1 MLLIPTACSF
11 SYTHNRKISIFEIK
25 WGFPICSKA
34 TLLSLLS
41 GSQGNWLSAGLK
53 LLFKELKEPF
63 KEGCEEWNWQTL
75 ANKKIKC
82 RSKNKII
89 NVISNS
95 NILSKKIDTRDR
107 VKIQYTLL
115 QRSSIVKGGSASG
128 LPLGWRLN
136 TLVH

>member
-1 MLLIPTACSF
+1 MKNETGKPWLI
-11 SYTHNRKISIFEIK
+11 K
-25 WGFPICSKA
+25 
-34 TLLSLLS
+34 
-41 GSQGNWLSAGLK
+41 
-53 LLFKELKEPF
+53 
-63 KEGCEEWNWQTL
+63 
-75 ANKKIKC
+75 
-82 RSKNKII
+82 RSNIDQKNKII

-95 NILSKKIDTRDR
+95 NILFKKIDTRDR